1 MQKLSPTLGLK
12 SAIFLVVSIV
22 IGSGVFKK
30 VALMSAILKS
40 PGLVILCW
48 VLAGVISLAGAL
60 CNAEIACMFAN
71 SGGEYFYFQ
80 KIYNRF
86 FSFIFGWANFVVVQT
101 GGIAALA
108 YIFAESLNSILPMPI
123 FIEGQPSNFLLNN
136 FSIKLLASLLIIL
149 LSYVNYRGI
158 KHADRLTNFMTYL
171 LLASAITIICA
182 GLFSGMGNLIHLT
195 TSASSSGVGLSG
207 WALIKAITIASLG
220 AFWGYEGWN
229 SVGMIGEEIKNPKRN
244 LPRALAFGMLIII
257 TIYVL
262 LNLVYLYIL
271 PIDKL
276 ININNHP
283 NQIAAVEVMKV
294 IWGKWGE
301 LFIAILIM
309 VTTFNAT
316 NGTILTS
323 ARVYYAMARDRNFY
337 RHAATIHPTFKTPS
351 VSLLMQGIWAIILV
365 WSGTFDQLTDMLI
378 FSAFIFYGAIAVGV
392 IVMRSREPDY
402 PRPYKVNFYP
412 VTPLLFIFC
421 CIFLIGVTLYNQP
434 TEALSGLGLIAI
446 GIPFYWFWTNK
457 STIITVAKK

>member
-1 MQKLSPTLGLK
+1 
-12 SAIFLVVSIV
+12 
-22 IGSGVFKK
+22 
-30 VALMSAILKS
+30 
-40 PGLVILCW
+40 
-48 VLAGVISLAGAL
+48 
-60 CNAEIACMFAN
+60 
-71 SGGEYFYFQ
+71 
-80 KIYNRF
+80 
-86 FSFIFGWANFVVVQT
+86 
-101 GGIAALA
+101 
-108 YIFAESLNSILPMPI
+108 
-123 FIEGQPSNFLLNN
+123 
-136 FSIKLLASLLIIL
+136 
-149 LSYVNYRGI
+149 
-158 KHADRLTNFMTYL
+158 
-171 LLASAITIICA
+171 
-182 GLFSGMGNLIHLT
+182 
-195 TSASSSGVGLSG
+195 
-207 WALIKAITIASLG
+207 
-220 AFWGYEGWN
+220 
-229 SVGMIGEEIKNPKRN
+229 
-244 LPRALAFGMLIII
+244 
-257 TIYVL
+257 
-262 LNLVYLYIL
+262 
-271 PIDKL
+271 
-276 ININNHP
+276 
-283 NQIAAVEVMKV
+283 MKV

-412 VTPLLFIFC
+412 VTPVLFILC

-457 STIITVAKK
+457 SNIITVAKK